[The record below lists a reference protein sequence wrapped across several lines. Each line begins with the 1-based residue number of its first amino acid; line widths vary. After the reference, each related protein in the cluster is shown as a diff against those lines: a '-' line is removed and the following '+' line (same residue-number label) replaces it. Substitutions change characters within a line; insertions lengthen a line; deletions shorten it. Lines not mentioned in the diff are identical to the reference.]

1 MTPSTISFSHLFQG
15 PEHQPFRLEGEKG
28 AALLVHGFPGSPAEM
43 RPLGEALHAA
53 GWTVEGLLLPGFGPQ
68 MDTLLER
75 RYPEWLEAVRTSL
88 QALRASHRPLLLA
101 GFSMGAALSLAAAA
115 PESRNAECQ
124 PDGLLL
130 MAPFWKL
137 SGPLWG
143 VLPLLRRVFPSIRPF
158 RLLKMDFNDPRVRK
172 GMADFMPGVDLDDPE
187 VQRAVR
193 DFTFPVGSLV
203 EVRNAGRGAWAAADR
218 VGCPVLV
225 LQGTRDM
232 LVRPA
237 FTQRLLERMPGRPEY
252 RELEAAHDL
261 PDARAP
267 AWPEVRAAAL
277 EFANRLGAEAAA

>member
-1 MTPSTISFSHLFQG
+1 MIASTLSFSHFFQG
-15 PEHQPFRLEGEKG
+15 PEHQPFRLEGG
-28 AALLVHGFPGSPAEM
+28 QAAALLVHGFPGSPAEM

-68 MDTLLER
+68 MDTLQER
-75 RYPEWLEAVRTSL
+75 RYLEWLEAVRTSL
-88 QALRASHRPLLLA
+88 QALRVSHKPLLLA
-101 GFSMGAALSLAAAA
+101 GFSMGAALSLAAAS
-115 PESRNAECQ
+115 ESQ

-143 VLPLLRRVFPSIRPF
+143 ILPLLRRVFPSIRPF

-203 EVRNAGRGAWAAADR
+203 EVRNAGRGAWTAAER
-218 VGCPVLV
+218 VGCPALV

-237 FTQRLLERMPGRPEY
+237 FTQRLLERMPVRPEY
-252 RELEAAHDL
+252 RELDAAHDL

-267 AWPEVRAAAL
+267 AWPEVRAASL
-277 EFANRLGAEAAA
+277 EFADRLRAEEAA

>member
-1 MTPSTISFSHLFQG
+1 MTSATLSFSRFFQG
-15 PEHQPFRLEGEKG
+15 PEHQPFRLEGEGG

-75 RYPEWLEAVRTSL
+75 RYPEWLEAVRASLLAL
-88 QALRASHRPLLLA
+88 QASHKPVLLA

-115 PESRNAECQ
+115 ESQ

-203 EVRNAGRGAWAAADR
+203 EVRNAGRGAWTAAAR
-218 VGCPVLV
+218 ISCPALV
-225 LQGTRDM
+225 MQGNRDM

-237 FTQRLLERMPGRPEY
+237 FTHRLLERMPGRPEY

-261 PDARAP
+261 PEARAP
-267 AWPEVRAAAL
+267 AWHEVRAAAL
-277 EFANRLGAEAAA
+277 EFANRLREEAAA

>member
-1 MTPSTISFSHLFQG
+1 MTASTLSFSRFFQG
-15 PEHQPFRLEGEKG
+15 PEHQPFRLEGG
-28 AALLVHGFPGSPAEM
+28 QATALLVHGFPGSPAEM

-101 GFSMGAALSLAAAA
+101 GFSMGAALSLAAA
-115 PESRNAECQ
+115 AECQ

-203 EVRNAGRGAWAAADR
+203 EVRNAGRGAWTAAER
-218 VGCPVLV
+218 VGCPALV

-237 FTQRLLERMPGRPEY
+237 FTQRLLERMPVRPEY
-252 RELEAAHDL
+252 RELKAAHDL
-261 PDARAP
+261 PDVRAP

-277 EFANRLGAEAAA
+277 EFANRLNVEEAA

>member
-1 MTPSTISFSHLFQG
+1 MTSATLSFSRLFQG
-15 PEHQPFRLEGEKG
+15 PEHQPFRLEGEG
-28 AALLVHGFPGSPAEM
+28 AAALLVHGFPGSPAEM

-75 RYPEWLEAVRTSL
+75 CYPEWLEAVQVSL
-88 QALRASHRPLLLA
+88 KALRASHRPVLLA

-115 PESRNAECQ
+115 ESQ

-137 SGPLWG
+137 PGPLWG

-158 RLLKMDFNDPRVRK
+158 RLLKMDFNDPRIRK

-203 EVRNAGRGAWAAADR
+203 EVRNAGRGAWKAAAQ
-218 VGCPVLV
+218 VGCPTLV
-225 LQGTRDM
+225 LQGKQDA

-237 FTQRLLERMPGRPEY
+237 FTRQLLDRLPGHPEY

-261 PDARAP
+261 PDAQAP
-267 AWPEVRAAAL
+267 AWPEVSAVAL
-277 EFANRLGAEAAA
+277 EFANRLRAEAAT

>member
-1 MTPSTISFSHLFQG
+1 MTASTLPFSRLFQG
-15 PEHQPFRLEGEKG
+15 SEHQPFRLEGG
-28 AALLVHGFPGSPAEM
+28 QAAALLVHGFPGSPAEM

-88 QALRASHRPLLLA
+88 QALRATHRPLLLA
-101 GFSMGAALSLAAAA
+101 GFSMGAALSLAAA
-115 PESRNAECQ
+115 AECQ

-203 EVRNAGRGAWAAADR
+203 EVRNAGRGAWTAAER
-218 VGCPVLV
+218 VGCPALV
-225 LQGTRDM
+225 LQGRRDM

-237 FTQRLLERMPGRPEY
+237 FTQRLLERMPVRPEY

-277 EFANRLGAEAAA
+277 EFADRLRAEEAT